1 MYIFKSTW
9 INKTSTTETG
19 LLGTRLRLG
28 AKEIW

>member
-9 INKTSTTETG
+9 INKTNTETG

-28 AKEIW
+28 AQEIW